1 MNTALNTALNA
12 AQAAREEW
20 RALLRRPWPWVILG
34 IAVLLTQG
42 GFWIGMDNEPEF
54 RPRTLLDSLGSCVNN
69 LAHIGPEA
77 AVILMGSMQRS
88 GWTGRNPAVLLAGR
102 TATAVGMMAVMPIAA
117 FTATV
122 AAHGMA
128 TAILGHAGE
137 AYGMETTVFHEA
149 SIYGRALW
157 VTLTYV
163 AMAALLSLLTGSRA
177 WGTGITLT
185 YMFLE
190 YIVVDLVIEWFE
202 PMRWVFGLTPS
213 HLRYNWVWPDS
224 ALWGME
230 NILGLEDTP
239 QALLVLGL
247 HAGWMSAAA
256 CLIASRRNRMECTSH
271 LGFSLEREQRRP
283 RATHQDY

>member
-1 MNTALNTALNA
+1 MNTVLNA
-12 AQAAREEW
+12 AQTSRDEW
-20 RALLRRPWPWVILG
+20 RALLRRPWPWVILA
-34 IAVLLTQG
+34 IAILLTQA
-42 GFWIGMDNEPEF
+42 GFWIGIDNEPEF

-69 LAHIGPEA
+69 LAHTGPEA

-102 TATAVGMMAVMPIAA
+102 TATAVGMIALMPIAA
-117 FTATV
+117 FAATA

-137 AYGMETTVFHEA
+137 AYGTETTVLQELD
-149 SIYGRALW
+149 IYGRALW

-177 WGTGITLT
+177 WGTGITLAH
-185 YMFLE
+185 MFLE
-190 YIVVDLVIEWFE
+190 YIVVDLAIEWFE
-202 PMRWVFGLTPS
+202 PMRWVFGLTPA
-213 HLRYNWVWPDS
+213 HIRYNWVWPDS

-230 NILGLEDTP
+230 NILGLGDTP

-247 HAGWMSAAA
+247 HAAWMSATA
-256 CLIASRRNRMECTSH
+256 CLIASRRSR
-271 LGFSLEREQRRP
+271 REGSRQRP
-283 RATHQDY
+283 